1 MPVTD
6 FFALLNEP
14 RRPWINPDS
23 LKEKFLAL
31 SGDLH
36 PDRVHNASEPE
47 KQEAGRRYA
56 ELNSAFT
63 TLADPKSRLQ
73 HLLEL
78 ERGGS
83 LPKIQSVPS
92 NLMDDFMRIGELLR
106 QIDRFLMERDQVTSP
121 MVKVQM
127 FARGQEWTDK
137 ISDWQKVLNEARDKL
152 LIRLEGMNPLWNSA
166 PATGSPGRMAALPMA
181 ELEAIYQVFGFL
193 AKWQNELRERM
204 VRLAF

>member
-1 MPVTD
+1 MTD

-31 SGDLH
+31 SGNLH

-56 ELNSAFT
+56 ELNSAFI
-63 TLADPKSRLQ
+63 TLADPKTRLQ

-83 LPKIQSVPS
+83 LPKIQAVPS
-92 NLMDDFMRIGELLR
+92 NLMDDFMRFGELLR

-127 FARGQEWTDK
+127 FARGQEWTDT
-137 ISDWQKVLNEARDKL
+137 ISDWRKFLNEVRDKL
-152 LIRLEGMNPLWNSA
+152 LVRLEAMNPPWDSA
-166 PATGSPGRMAALPMA
+166 PATGSPERITTLPIA

>member
-1 MPVTD
+1 
-6 FFALLNEP
+6 
-14 RRPWINPDS
+14 
-23 LKEKFLAL
+23 
-31 SGDLH
+31 
-36 PDRVHNASEPE
+36 
-47 KQEAGRRYA
+47 
-56 ELNSAFT
+56 
-63 TLADPKSRLQ
+63 
-73 HLLEL
+73 
-78 ERGGS
+78 
-83 LPKIQSVPS
+83 
-92 NLMDDFMRIGELLR
+92 MDDFMRIGELLR

>member
-1 MPVTD
+1 MTD

-14 RRPWINPDS
+14 RRPSINPDS

-31 SGDLH
+31 SGNLH

-56 ELNSAFT
+56 EFNSAFT
-63 TLADPKSRLQ
+63 TLADPKTRLQ

-83 LPKIQSVPS
+83 LPKIQAVPS

-137 ISDWQKVLNEARDKL
+137 ISDWQKFLNEVRDKL
-152 LIRLEGMNPLWNSA
+152 LVRLEAMNPPWDSA
-166 PATGSPGRMAALPMA
+166 PATDSPERIAALPIA

-193 AKWQNELRERM
+193 TKWQNELRERM

>member
-1 MPVTD
+1 MID

-14 RRPWINPDS
+14 RRPWINLDS

-31 SGDLH
+31 SGSLH
-36 PDRVHNASEPE
+36 PDRVHNASEME

-78 ERGGS
+78 ERGGPR
-83 LPKIQSVPS
+83 PKIQSVPS

-106 QIDRFLMERDQVTSP
+106 QIDQFLMERDQVTSP
-121 MVKVQM
+121 MVKVQL

-137 ISDWQKVLNEARDKL
+137 ISDWQKSLNEARDTL
-152 LIRLEGMNPLWNSA
+152 LIRLEAMNPQWDSA
-166 PATGSPGRMAALPMA
+166 PAPGAPNRKATLPLND
-181 ELEAIYQVFGFL
+181 LEAIYQVFGFIT
-193 AKWQNELRERM
+193 KWQNELRERM